1 MERKSGLSKFSLFER
16 FFRLERFEPLEILF
30 EKRTRSLTLNKFVNL
45 TVRSLEFVELGRQFT
60 VKYPFRF
67 VYRVAGGPKA
77 VKINVPCAGSRGGE
91 RAKPQVSPGYL
102 WRSVI
107 RYDGE
112 TGDVYGRGGR
122 QTFGRSAFSAAK
134 KLSFRGLHRSFSCLS
149 ILLFLL
155 SLPTLS

>member
-1 MERKSGLSKFSLFER
+1 MDFQSFRYLKDFFER
-16 FFRLERFEPLEILF
+16 FESLEILF
-30 EKRTRSLTLNKFVNL
+30 QKRTRSLTLNKFVNL

-102 WRSVI
+102 
-107 RYDGE
+107 
-112 TGDVYGRGGR
+112 
-122 QTFGRSAFSAAK
+122 
-134 KLSFRGLHRSFSCLS
+134 
-149 ILLFLL
+149 
-155 SLPTLS
+155 